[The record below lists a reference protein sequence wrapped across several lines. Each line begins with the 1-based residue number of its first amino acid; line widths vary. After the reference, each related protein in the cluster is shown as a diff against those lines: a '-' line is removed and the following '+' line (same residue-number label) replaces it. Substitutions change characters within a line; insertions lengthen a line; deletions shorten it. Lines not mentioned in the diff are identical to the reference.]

1 MLTASACLPENRLG
15 VLAGGLKKA
24 VTWCLTTALLAFT
37 LYLSAVRVV
46 SGRGGRTQRQDG
58 QGGHFRCGAGGGR
71 HHRRGVGNGP
81 GRRGD
86 AAKRHRRGGD
96 AGNSRGLRLSLFAAG
111 VQYLIYKLT
120 AFLAAMVGP
129 PGLCR
134 LIDGLGGAFG
144 LVLGMTGACALLLL
158 ISLLAF
164 VGAVVP

>member
-1 MLTASACLPENRLG
+1 MPKRAATQSQNRAPGPPTAIAVSYTHLKAAISGVVPVVGGIIAEASET
-15 VLAGGLKKA
+15 VLAG
-24 VTWCLTTALLAFT
+24 
-37 LYLSAVRVV
+37 
-46 SGRGGRTQRQDG
+46 
-58 QGGHFRCGAGGGR
+58 AGMLR
-71 HHRRGVGNGP
+71 SVIGVGGMLAIL
-81 GRRGD
+81 
-86 AAKRHRRGGD
+86 AAC
-96 AGNSRGLRLSLFAAG
+96 AYPFLQLG
-111 VQYLIYKLT
+111 VQYLTYKLT